1 MTAKKRKPKKYIKR
15 SLNNIITYYE
25 LMCQEGSE
33 SYLKAKETANNK
45 GLKFIHRDGLLYVEV
60 DGVSPIL
67 LKKYNQ
73 TSLETL
79 YDFVLEQKDMDK
91 AKDIISNFN
100 AVQTQSLWEL
110 IPKEETKNKTFKI
123 LHNICFERMA
133 MLAKGE

>member
-15 SLNNIITYYE
+15 SLNNIITHYE
-25 LMCQEGSE
+25 LICQEGGE
-33 SYLKAKETANNK
+33 SYLKAKETANKK
-45 GLKFIHRDGLLYVEV
+45 GLKFIHRDNLLYVEV

-79 YDFVLEQKDMDK
+79 YDFILEQKDMDK

-100 AVQTQSLWEL
+100 ATQTQAFWEL
-110 IPKEETKNKTFKI
+110 IPKEETKSKTHKL

-133 MLAKGE
+133 KLAKGE

>member
-1 MTAKKRKPKKYIKR
+1 MPLKKRKLKKYIKR
-15 SLNNIITYYE
+15 SINNIITYYE
-25 LMCQEGSE
+25 LICQEGSE
-33 SYLKAKETANNK
+33 TYLKAKETATKK
-45 GLKFIHRDGLLYVEV
+45 GLKFIHRDGLLYIEV

-79 YDFVLEQKDMDK
+79 YGFVLEQKDMDK

-100 AVQTQSLWEL
+100 AAQTQSLWEL
-110 IPKEETKNKTFKI
+110 IPKEETKSKTFKI